1 MTMVAKGKIPN
12 QVAAAEFKAKCLQ
25 VMDQVAKSKRPMIV
39 TKRGKPMVR
48 IVPVDEPME
57 DDVFGC
63 LAEKFE
69 IIGDIEEPALPARL
83 WSKLT

>member
-1 MTMVAKGKIPN
+1 MVTKENLLN
-12 QVAAAEFKAKCLQ
+12 QVAAAELKAKCLQ
-25 VMDQVAKSKRPMIV
+25 LMDQVAKSKRPMIV

-48 IVPVDEPME
+48 IVPVDEPVE
-57 DDVFGC
+57 DDIFGC